1 MKLRPLR
8 QQLQRPLRPLR
19 SLRKTARSLRPQT
32 ALGLLAALSRETRRH
47 DRGFTLTEVLV
58 SAIIG
63 ALIVSGLLGVMVEL
77 LTTDARE
84 TARNETQREMQLA
97 LDYISTDLRE
107 AVYVY
112 DGDCMAGSAS
122 AEGADAEA
130 VSATCPGVFNHVPV
144 PSNSTPVLAFWK
156 LDELPEEVKERCA
169 DDPVLTI
176 GDAQAPCLSGRAY
189 TLVAYYLTRN
199 ADDDPT
205 WSGKGRIQRYE
216 LARYDSS
223 GNPVSGYANPQ
234 QTGFES
240 WPLEDGTPPAG
251 SPPSTGSVTL
261 VDFVDDRPMTEIDE
275 LTEAGGASVNCPDEY
290 ALTPSDS
297 TLSRFGFD
305 GVRNFYACVRI
316 AETLLER
323 DSETNESSAFN
334 QKVILFVRGN
344 AVGKPG
350 IDTVNEGFM
359 PAIATQVLNRG
370 VANKIPK
377 SQ

>member
-1 MKLRPLR
+1 MRRHPLVRPLGR
-8 QQLQRPLRPLR
+8 SLR
-19 SLRKTARSLRPQT
+19 SLRPKTL
-32 ALGLLAALSRETRRH
+32 LGLAAAIARQRNIKR

-58 SAIIG
+58 AALIG

-112 DGDCMAGSAS
+112 DGDCI
-122 AEGADAEA
+122 ADVAATQGVNAAA
-130 VSATCPGVFNHVPV
+130 VTDTCSDMFGNGYVPV
-144 PSNSTPVLAFWK
+144 PANSTPVLAFWK
-156 LDELPEEVKERCA
+156 LDDLPDAVKQQCA
-169 DDPVLTI
+169 TNSSLII
-176 GDAQAPCLSGRAY
+176 GDSQAPCLSGRAY
-189 TLVAYYLTRN
+189 TLVVYYLTRN
-199 ADDDPT
+199 EDNDPT

-216 LARYDSS
+216 LPRYDNS
-223 GNPVSGYANPQ
+223 GNPVAGYVNPQ
-234 QTGFES
+234 NTGFES
-240 WPLEDGTPPAG
+240 WPIGDDGTAPSG
-251 SPPSTGSVTL
+251 SPSSTGIVTL
-261 VDFVDDRPMTEIDE
+261 VDFVDDRPMNQIDE
-275 LTEAGGASVNCPDEY
+275 LEGDASIECPFQY
-290 ALTPSDS
+290 APTPADA
-297 TLSRFGFD
+297 TLSNYGFD
-305 GVRNFYACVRI
+305 DVRNFYACVRVSDS
-316 AETLLER
+316 LL
-323 DSETNESSAFN
+323 DTASVTDESSAFN

-370 VANKIPK
+370 VANKIPR